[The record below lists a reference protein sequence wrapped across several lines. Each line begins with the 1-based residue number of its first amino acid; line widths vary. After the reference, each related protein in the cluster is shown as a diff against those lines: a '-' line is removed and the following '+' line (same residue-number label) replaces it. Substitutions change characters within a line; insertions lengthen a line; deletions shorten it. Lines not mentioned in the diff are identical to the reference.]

1 MYYDS
6 STNLVYVGT
15 NKDDI
20 VVVEIAEVEGSGDG
34 KLAWVKGVVKK
45 KSFARAMQIFVD
57 CGLMYVVN
65 SDKTI

>member
-20 VVVEIAEVEGSGDG
+20 VVVEIAEVEGSEG
-34 KLAWVKGVVKK
+34 KLAWVRGVVKK

-57 CGLMYVVN
+57 CRLMYVVN